1 MKRLVTTFAL
11 LAVCAAPVLAA
22 NQVRISQVYGGGGGS
37 SGTYIRD
44 YVEIYNSGNTPVNIG
59 GWTLEY
65 GSATGNWGSSAG
77 NIFTFPVNTTI
88 QPCQYLLLE
97 AGANG
102 TGGAA
107 LPVTPDF
114 QTATT
119 GFSMSA
125 TTGKVALFTA
135 ANANLACGAEI
146 GGTLVDKVSYGTGNC
161 PENTNVGTLSNTQG
175 AVRNAAGATDTD
187 HNLNDFTIVG
197 NPIPRNG
204 QSFNPACLITPTKS
218 STWGQVKSIYR

>member
-37 SGTYIRD
+37 TGTYLRD

-77 NIFTFPVNTTI
+77 NIFTFPVNTII

-102 TGGAA
+102 TAGAA

-114 QTATT
+114 QTPTT

-125 TTGKVALFTA
+125 RHALITSTKLCGGILVAMPTAIPPAPLTSRFGNRAGSTTG
-135 ANANLACGAEI
+135 
-146 GGTLVDKVSYGTGNC
+146 
-161 PENTNVGTLSNTQG
+161 
-175 AVRNAAGATDTD
+175 
-187 HNLNDFTIVG
+187 
-197 NPIPRNG
+197 
-204 QSFNPACLITPTKS
+204 SFSLPS
-218 STWGQVKSIYR
+218 

>member
-1 MKRLVTTFAL
+1 M
-11 LAVCAAPVLAA
+11 
-22 NQVRISQVYGGGGGS
+22 
-37 SGTYIRD
+37 
-44 YVEIYNSGNTPVNIG
+44 TPVNIG

-65 GSATGNWGSSAG
+65 GSATGNWGSSSG
-77 NIFTFPVNTTI
+77 NIFTFPLGTII

-97 AGANG
+97 AGTPG

-125 TTGKVALFTA
+125 TAGKVGLF
-135 ANANLACGAEI
+135 NAVNTNLACGSELP
-146 GGTLVDKVSYGTGNC
+146 GTLVDKIGYGTSNC
-161 PENTNVGTLSNTQG
+161 PETTNVGLLSNTQG

-187 HNLNDFTIVG
+187 SNVADFTIVG
-197 NPIPRNG
+197 APVPRNSS
-204 QSFNPACLITPTKS
+204 SFNPACLATPAKG